1 MPLYIADYLADTPH
15 LDCAH
20 SGAYLHLIMAYW
32 QRGYLPNDDK
42 KLASIARATPEQWA
56 SMKDTLVEF
65 FTDGWKHK
73 RIDDEIEKSRQ
84 AYERRAL
91 AGQKGG
97 QSKASNAT
105 AMQEPGYSN
114 ALPTTIT
121 TTKEETPYKESL
133 SNSCRKQVST
143 RETASR
149 FYAEYPKHVG
159 PENSAKAFEKRLKQG
174 IDPEHI
180 ISAAIRFSEAHAK
193 AGTEKKYIPAPAVW
207 LNGGSYDD
215 QDLPQPRAMN
225 GNGHD
230 PPITAYT
237 RPSMGPVIQDLERKA
252 AESRAKADKSKA
264 EFEQWKRENE

>member
-1 MPLYIADYLADTPH
+1 MSRPWMPLYIADYLADTPH

-32 QRGYLPNDDK
+32 QRGYLPDDDK

-56 SMKDTLVEF
+56 SMRDTIAEF

-73 RIDDEIEKSRQ
+73 RIDGEIEKSRQ

-121 TTKEETPYKESL
+121 TTKERKKESSEGHKKLNGEFQEFWDAYGHKVDRPRAERALEKALEKAPISKILDGVKQYRSRL
-133 SNSCRKQVST
+133 SDMK
-143 RETASR
+143 
-149 FYAEYPKHVG
+149 FIK
-159 PENSAKAFEKRLKQG
+159 
-174 IDPEHI
+174 DP
-180 ISAAIRFSEAHAK
+180 AA
-193 AGTEKKYIPAPAVW
+193 W
-207 LNGGSYDD
+207 LNGERWADMPAIGGGYKPKDGQAPSGVYVRSDT
-215 QDLPQPRAMN
+215 PQGDAWDAHCRETS
-225 GNGHD
+225 GKSQVWDKKGGWYFQSEW
-230 PPITAYT
+230 PPTC
-237 RPSMGPVIQDLERKA
+237 Q
-252 AESRAKADKSKA
+252 
-264 EFEQWKRENE
+264 